1 VAETEIQ
8 APIFEFTGNHV
19 CLDFINTVQDRSTS
33 PRELLNSYNDLVTW
47 SQEAH
52 ILTENE
58 ARQLQEEATQRTTE
72 AAVVLQKAIHLRE
85 ALYHILLAFIMGSS
99 AQEADVVTFNA
110 LLSEAMARA
119 CLVPKESGFAWDW
132 SNKEKALGRM
142 LWPLVRSAADLLTSE
157 KLDDVRVCA
166 SEDCMWMFLDT
177 SKNHSRRWCDMKSC
191 GNRAKVRK
199 HYSQKKQTGHNH

>member
-1 VAETEIQ
+1 MAETEIQ
-8 APIFEFTGNHV
+8 ASTFDFTGNHV
-19 CLDFINTVQDRSTS
+19 CLDFANTVQDRPTN
-33 PRELLNSYNDLVTW
+33 PHELLNSYNDLVSW

-58 ARQLQEEATQRTTE
+58 ARQLREEATRRPTE
-72 AAVVLQKAIHLRE
+72 AAVVLQRAIHLRE
-85 ALYHILLAFIMGSS
+85 ALYRIFLALIMGSS
-99 AQEADVVTFNA
+99 PQEADLVTFNA
-110 LLSEAMARA
+110 LLSETMAQG

-132 SNKEKALGRM
+132 SNKEKALDHM

-157 KLDDVRVCA
+157 NLDDVRVCA
-166 SEDCMWMFLDT
+166 SEDCRWLFLDT

-199 HYSQKKQTGHNH
+199 HYSQKKHSA